1 MRRLAIALAAGGIA
15 AIGVAAPAQADPGLN
30 YGHCVSAGLVEPSDG
45 TTGPAKINP
54 QGKIT
59 GAYNAASHKPDNGK
73 SHFDGWALCP
83 KG

>member
-54 QGKIT
+54 KGKIT
-59 GAYNAASHKPDNGK
+59 GAYNASQASNGK